1 LYGVFLQQSGEIL
14 RNGRHG
20 CLHLIHRSASGWGLD
35 MDFLVLRT
43 YIHSSTF
50 GTYQY
55 FLPACASHRFFLPP
69 LISSINL
76 NFNFNSISAICD
88 FFRLCYFAH
97 HFLVLTLP

>member
-1 LYGVFLQQSGEIL
+1 
-14 RNGRHG
+14 
-20 CLHLIHRSASGWGLD
+20 
-35 MDFLVLRT
+35 
-43 YIHSSTF
+43 
-50 GTYQY
+50 
-55 FLPACASHRFFLPP
+55 